1 MAPVISAANIRAVAP
16 ETMEATSV
24 ALPEENTNDTSTTV
38 KVAEE
43 EVNGAVTYWW
53 GTASQATAKIGGAI
67 TKISDRHSVI
77 FDSPIEEGYE
87 NKKTSS
93 SFEINTNYAAFDMAN
108 QDLMFYIEL
117 PEAASSLRMKHIC
130 ADGWGKWPKPEGM
143 KYRYLAA
150 DGTTWQE
157 GVIAAENEVKLTP
170 GFKGWVRLLLNTA
183 TNCESYQNASIELQF
198 FAFRIGAFGGSYGP
212 AKLGG
217 VWFVSKGEAYKVS
230 VDGGSEVSL
239 TTAEPQPS
247 TGGDTVEE
255 PAWTGDVM
263 TGNWFTKEW
272 NDAGSDSTLISVS
285 DPDKFAGIATQ
296 ATSRS
301 ASAAELTGGSSRV
314 FGLDKISVVDS
325 PVKEGYFCDE
335 NKTYPIFTVSCAWKE
350 FDLSKQDVMFYL
362 ELPAESSSIRFTSI
376 YCNSGSNFWPQFRG
390 MQMQYLSLDSLKW
403 VASIPDA
410 NGQLNLPQGF
420 KGYVRMKLDTATN
433 ASSFPGMTA
442 KIVNFVFRPDRIGG
456 DYGALK
462 FGAAWFVT
470 KEDTRY
476 VKMDG
481 GETSRL
487 SDPVEPTWLSASV
500 PNQETAEVGQTSAW
514 LTWSDNDWV
523 AKGWSAQ
530 PEVTLTAGEAINPI
544 GTQKSVIIDS
554 PNREGYASGREDGK
568 NTAAFIKVNMN
579 NCQLN
584 IAEQD
589 VLFYLELPAG
599 TSSIRVDSISFDGG
613 TMTPAGGRLPYQY
626 LALDGEGWVDG
637 QTDDNKQVNLA
648 DGFKGYIRLRISEAN
663 GCWWLNHDGDDSWKS
678 TTRPMDFFTFRC
690 ARYGGDY
697 GALKFGGVWFV
708 SKGNFTDISVNGADA
723 VAMTTHA
730 ASEPVMQATSVAVE
744 SDPVTT
750 WDSKVSYTDND
761 SWKTVDSKAQITVG
775 DSITR
780 ISSRKSVVIDSEI
793 PEGYHNDGTTTWPMF
808 RIATSATMNADEQD
822 LMLYVELPATMSSL
836 RIQDVTCRGWKFWLA
851 PGNMQFKYLAM
862 DSNDWVEGTISNDG
876 NKQINLSQGFKGYIR
891 LVLSSASNYSELGE
905 NVASLWID
913 ALHFRAERFGGGLGA
928 LKLGGVWF
936 VSKTDTYMVSVDGGE
951 AVKMTDAP
959 DPVDP
964 SEPPEP
970 SEPEPPAERDYL
982 LGSMVSQESADIGA
996 ASTLIDINKNEEFWG
1011 IASQATAT
1019 AADGITIIGE
1029 QKSVT
1034 IDSPI
1039 EEGFGNSKTSPL
1051 FTVSCGWQTLDL
1063 KSQDVMFYVE
1073 MPATGSGKSSLRIW
1087 DLTCDSWSFWV
1098 NTRGMHYQYLAI
1110 DGSEWV
1116 NGAAPLDENN
1126 KQLDLPD
1133 GFKGYVRL
1141 KIDTAKNVA
1150 DKETLKVQSFSF
1162 YAGTFG
1168 GDYGPI
1174 KFGGVWFVTK
1184 EDFITIQVDGGKV
1197 VKMTKASTP
1206 GPNPDDRDYLIATMP
1221 TIEEAEK
1228 GEKSTLVTFN
1238 DNDKWW
1244 GKDTQSTAVAGEPIT
1259 IIGDQKSVI
1268 IDSPIEEGYG
1278 NKQTSTLYT
1287 VSCGWKNLDT
1297 AAQDLMFYVELPEAS
1312 SGLRIWDFTC
1322 NNWSFWIAPGGMKYQ
1337 YLEMDSN
1344 KWQNGAITNEGNKQ
1358 LDLPAGFKGYVRLQI
1373 NTAGNVDEF
1382 PATTLQIQSF
1392 SFRGDTFGGDY
1403 GPIKIGGV
1411 WFVSKEE
1418 YIKIKVDN
1426 GEVLK
1431 MTNASDPGP
1440 VDPVDPIDPV
1450 DPDDPN
1456 RDYIIGSIP
1465 ARETAANGKTSR
1477 LISMNDSTK
1486 WWGIPTQSTLVA
1498 GDPIT
1503 IIGDQK
1509 SVIFD
1514 SPILEGY
1521 ENKRTSA
1528 LYTVNC
1534 GWTDLNLR
1542 TQDVMFY
1549 IEMPTSGRGS
1559 SGLRLWDLACD
1570 NYTFWVNTRGMKYQY
1585 LSMDSKDWVDGQIDT
1600 SDNKQIDL
1608 PDGFKGYVRLKVDT
1622 AANTADKETLKIQ
1635 TFSFRP
1641 GTFGA
1646 EYGPIKF
1653 GGVWF
1658 VTKENF
1664 CYIRVDGAAKKVM
1677 TTYWQH
1683 NDELLDEFREL
1694 IEKLTDKNLSAAPT
1708 VDRLQSLY
1716 ESMSKEYREKVTREE
1731 LNRLNEYAAVIAA
1744 YRPEFIGA
1752 TLKKYGSKPQSAKIG
1767 WTVDEALA
1775 KKGGYK
1781 VVSSGSVMIFGRSYD
1796 GKSLIDETTPA
1807 SVKMTGKTASGYYYA
1822 TTDIEAGDYK
1832 QAMLLRCYVI
1842 YEDSKTGKQYTV
1854 WCGMYTDKSGQTTPY
1869 MKCSLYEVAAYFGVP
1884 LYAN

>member
-67 TKISDRHSVI
+67 TKISDCHSVI

-93 SFEINTNYAAFDMAN
+93 YFEINTNYAAFDMAN

-247 TGGDTVEE
+247 TGSDTVEE

-487 SDPVEPTWLSASV
+487 SDPAEPTWLSASV

-530 PEVTLTAGEAINPI
+530 PEVTLTAGEAITPI

-613 TMTPAGGRLPYQY
+613 TMTPAGGKLPYQY

-697 GALKFGGVWFV
+697 GPIKLGGVWFV

-862 DSNDWVEGTISNDG
+862 DSNDWVEGTISN
-876 NKQINLSQGFKGYIR
+876 
-891 LVLSSASNYSELGE
+891 
-905 NVASLWID
+905 
-913 ALHFRAERFGGGLGA
+913 
-928 LKLGGVWF
+928 
-936 VSKTDTYMVSVDGGE
+936 
-951 AVKMTDAP
+951 
-959 DPVDP
+959 
-964 SEPPEP
+964 
-970 SEPEPPAERDYL
+970 
-982 LGSMVSQESADIGA
+982 
-996 ASTLIDINKNEEFWG
+996 
-1011 IASQATAT
+1011 
-1019 AADGITIIGE
+1019 
-1029 QKSVT
+1029 
-1034 IDSPI
+1034 
-1039 EEGFGNSKTSPL
+1039 
-1051 FTVSCGWQTLDL
+1051 
-1063 KSQDVMFYVE
+1063 
-1073 MPATGSGKSSLRIW
+1073 
-1087 DLTCDSWSFWV
+1087 
-1098 NTRGMHYQYLAI
+1098 
-1110 DGSEWV
+1110 
-1116 NGAAPLDENN
+1116 
-1126 KQLDLPD
+1126 
-1133 GFKGYVRL
+1133 
-1141 KIDTAKNVA
+1141 
-1150 DKETLKVQSFSF
+1150 
-1162 YAGTFG
+1162 
-1168 GDYGPI
+1168 
-1174 KFGGVWFVTK
+1174 
-1184 EDFITIQVDGGKV
+1184 
-1197 VKMTKASTP
+1197 
-1206 GPNPDDRDYLIATMP
+1206 
-1221 TIEEAEK
+1221 
-1228 GEKSTLVTFN
+1228 
-1238 DNDKWW
+1238 
-1244 GKDTQSTAVAGEPIT
+1244 
-1259 IIGDQKSVI
+1259 
-1268 IDSPIEEGYG
+1268 
-1278 NKQTSTLYT
+1278 
-1287 VSCGWKNLDT
+1287 
-1297 AAQDLMFYVELPEAS
+1297 
-1312 SGLRIWDFTC
+1312 
-1322 NNWSFWIAPGGMKYQ
+1322 
-1337 YLEMDSN
+1337 
-1344 KWQNGAITNEGNKQ
+1344 EGNKQ

-1440 VDPVDPIDPV
+1440 VDPVDPV

-1635 TFSFRP
+1635 SLSFRP

-1683 NDELLDEFREL
+1683 NDELLDEFHEL
-1694 IEKLTDKNLSAAPT
+1694 IEKLTDKDLSAAPT

-1716 ESMSKEYREKVTREE
+1716 ESMSEEYRGKVTQEE
-1731 LNRLNEYAAVIAA
+1731 LDKLNEYAAVIAA

>member
-43 EVNGAVTYWW
+43 EANGAVTYWW

-77 FDSPIEEGYE
+77 LDSPIEEGYE

-93 SFEINTNYAAFDMAN
+93 YFEINTNYAAFDMAN

-217 VWFVSKGEAYKVS
+217 VWFVSK
-230 VDGGSEVSL
+230 
-239 TTAEPQPS
+239 
-247 TGGDTVEE
+247 
-255 PAWTGDVM
+255 
-263 TGNWFTKEW
+263 
-272 NDAGSDSTLISVS
+272 
-285 DPDKFAGIATQ
+285 
-296 ATSRS
+296 
-301 ASAAELTGGSSRV
+301 
-314 FGLDKISVVDS
+314 
-325 PVKEGYFCDE
+325 
-335 NKTYPIFTVSCAWKE
+335 
-350 FDLSKQDVMFYL
+350 
-362 ELPAESSSIRFTSI
+362 
-376 YCNSGSNFWPQFRG
+376 
-390 MQMQYLSLDSLKW
+390 
-403 VASIPDA
+403 
-410 NGQLNLPQGF
+410 
-420 KGYVRMKLDTATN
+420 
-433 ASSFPGMTA
+433 
-442 KIVNFVFRPDRIGG
+442 
-456 DYGALK
+456 
-462 FGAAWFVT
+462 
-470 KEDTRY
+470 
-476 VKMDG
+476 
-481 GETSRL
+481 
-487 SDPVEPTWLSASV
+487 
-500 PNQETAEVGQTSAW
+500 
-514 LTWSDNDWV
+514 
-523 AKGWSAQ
+523 
-530 PEVTLTAGEAINPI
+530 
-544 GTQKSVIIDS
+544 
-554 PNREGYASGREDGK
+554 
-568 NTAAFIKVNMN
+568 
-579 NCQLN
+579 
-584 IAEQD
+584 
-589 VLFYLELPAG
+589 
-599 TSSIRVDSISFDGG
+599 
-613 TMTPAGGRLPYQY
+613 
-626 LALDGEGWVDG
+626 
-637 QTDDNKQVNLA
+637 
-648 DGFKGYIRLRISEAN
+648 
-663 GCWWLNHDGDDSWKS
+663 
-678 TTRPMDFFTFRC
+678 
-690 ARYGGDY
+690 
-697 GALKFGGVWFV
+697 
-708 SKGNFTDISVNGADA
+708 
-723 VAMTTHA
+723 
-730 ASEPVMQATSVAVE
+730 
-744 SDPVTT
+744 
-750 WDSKVSYTDND
+750 
-761 SWKTVDSKAQITVG
+761 
-775 DSITR
+775 
-780 ISSRKSVVIDSEI
+780 
-793 PEGYHNDGTTTWPMF
+793 
-808 RIATSATMNADEQD
+808 
-822 LMLYVELPATMSSL
+822 
-836 RIQDVTCRGWKFWLA
+836 
-851 PGNMQFKYLAM
+851 
-862 DSNDWVEGTISNDG
+862 
-876 NKQINLSQGFKGYIR
+876 
-891 LVLSSASNYSELGE
+891 
-905 NVASLWID
+905 
-913 ALHFRAERFGGGLGA
+913 
-928 LKLGGVWF
+928 
-936 VSKTDTYMVSVDGGE
+936 TDTYMVSVDGGE
-951 AVKMTDAP
+951 VVKMTDAP

-964 SEPPEP
+964 PGPTEP

-996 ASTLIDINKNEEFWG
+996 ASTLIGINKNEEFWG

-1039 EEGFGNSKTSPL
+1039 EEGFGNRKTSPL
-1051 FTVSCGWQTLDL
+1051 FTVSCSWQ
-1063 KSQDVMFYVE
+1063 
-1073 MPATGSGKSSLRIW
+1073 
-1087 DLTCDSWSFWV
+1087 
-1098 NTRGMHYQYLAI
+1098 
-1110 DGSEWV
+1110 
-1116 NGAAPLDENN
+1116 
-1126 KQLDLPD
+1126 
-1133 GFKGYVRL
+1133 
-1141 KIDTAKNVA
+1141 
-1150 DKETLKVQSFSF
+1150 
-1162 YAGTFG
+1162 
-1168 GDYGPI
+1168 
-1174 KFGGVWFVTK
+1174 
-1184 EDFITIQVDGGKV
+1184 
-1197 VKMTKASTP
+1197 
-1206 GPNPDDRDYLIATMP
+1206 
-1221 TIEEAEK
+1221 
-1228 GEKSTLVTFN
+1228 
-1238 DNDKWW
+1238 
-1244 GKDTQSTAVAGEPIT
+1244 
-1259 IIGDQKSVI
+1259 
-1268 IDSPIEEGYG
+1268 
-1278 NKQTSTLYT
+1278 
-1287 VSCGWKNLDT
+1287 NLDT
-1297 AAQDLMFYVELPEAS
+1297 AAQDIMFYVELPEAS

-1344 KWQNGAITNEGNKQ
+1344 KWLNGAITNEGNKQ
-1358 LDLPAGFKGYVRLQI
+1358 LDLPAGFKGYVRMQI
-1373 NTAGNVDEF
+1373 NTAGNVDKF
-1382 PATTLQIQSF
+1382 PAATLQIQSF
-1392 SFRGDTFGGDY
+1392 SFYADSFGGDN
-1403 GPIKIGGV
+1403 GPIKLGGV

-1426 GEVLK
+1426 GEILK

-1440 VDPVDPIDPV
+1440 VDPVDPTDPV

-1477 LISMNDSTK
+1477 LISMDDGSK
-1486 WWGIPTQSTLVA
+1486 WWDIPTQSTLVA

-1559 SGLRLWDLACD
+1559 SGLRLWDLTCD

-1585 LSMDSKDWVDGQIDT
+1585 LSVDSKDWVDGQIDM

-1635 TFSFRP
+1635 SFSFRT

-1694 IEKLTDKNLSAAPT
+1694 IGKLTDKDLSAAPT

-1832 QAMLLRCYVI
+1832 QTMLLRCYVI